1 MAGERGVN
9 LPVCSRIL
17 QTLRET
23 VEGRRGEL
31 RYQSYRRELR
41 VHGSKSTWLDVDRW
55 KRALAGGV
63 AEGGIGELSRDGLS
77 LPE

>member
-1 MAGERGVN
+1 M
-9 LPVCSRIL
+9 
-17 QTLRET
+17 
-23 VEGRRGEL
+23 EGRRGEL

-41 VHGSKSTWLDVDRW
+41 VHGSKPTWLDADRW

-63 AEGGIGELSRDGLS
+63 AEGGIGELSRDGPS